1 MSFRGGFKNG
11 NSGNNSFNIPVGI
24 AYQDILSQSQLHNSE
39 VPKLALPVNNPTI
52 SYRERLVAS
61 YCITH
66 LNDLSDSVFNLD
78 NIGEDN
84 KKIKS
89 SNFIEVDNSDDIE
102 RYGDRYLKHKKTFN
116 GVESLT
122 DHPFAKDL
130 FPEELY
136 NVIGFNKKKLLN
148 LKRFKNNSAGN
159 NGILSGNG
167 NNADGSDD
175 SNNINADAAGS
186 GQDKLGLSMLEK
198 LKELAEEVGNDVA
211 IGGGVNENDDDNDEN
226 KENQRKSV
234 MDEIEEDD
242 DFEEN
247 EEDDDD
253 YNAEKYFD
261 DGDDDDG
268 YGDIGDDDNEPIF

>member
-1 MSFRGGFKNG
+1 MSFRGGFRNG

-39 VPKLALPVNNPTI
+39 VPKLSLPVNNPTI

-66 LNDLSDSVFNLD
+66 LNDLKDSVFNLD
-78 NIGEDN
+78 ETSTDD

-89 SNFIEVDNSDDIE
+89 SNFIEVDNSNDIE

-122 DHPFAKDL
+122 DHPFVKDL
-130 FPEELY
+130 FPEELH
-136 NVIGFNKKKLLN
+136 NVMGFNKKKLLN
-148 LKRFKNNSAGN
+148 LKRFKNNSHGN
-159 NGILSGNG
+159 DGIVSGGSNVNGRGDGDDVNPDV
-167 NNADGSDD
+167 DGSE
-175 SNNINADAAGS
+175 
-186 GQDKLGLSMLEK
+186 QDKLGLSMLEK
-198 LKELAEEVGNDVA
+198 LKELAEEVGNDAV
-211 IGGGVNENDDDNDEN
+211 IGGDVNENDDDNDEN

-234 MDEIEEDD
+234 MDEVEEDD
-242 DFEEN
+242 DFED
-247 EEDDDD
+247 EEDDDDD
-253 YNAEKYFD
+253 YNAEKYFN